1 MKSSEG
7 KTGRVF
13 VIRLEHGDKLPDCL
27 EAFAKEKGISHGQAI
42 LVGGIGEGNV
52 VVGPRKSD
60 ERPPEPMLLPLN
72 SAHEVVAVGVIAPDE
87 KGNPVL
93 HIHGALGRSGQT
105 MTGCLRPGVNT
116 WVVAEAVIIEFLS
129 IKATRIKDQET
140 GFTLLEPNS

>member
-7 KTGRVF
+7 RTGRVF

-27 EAFAKEKGISHGQAI
+27 EKFAKKKGIVHGQAI
-42 LVGGIGEGNV
+42 LVGGIGEGDV
-52 VVGPRKSD
+52 VVGPRKSE
-60 ERPPEPMLLPLN
+60 ERPPQPMLLPLDG
-72 SAHEVVAVGVIAPDE
+72 AHEVAAVGVIAPDE

-105 MTGCLRPGVNT
+105 ITGCLRPGVKT

-129 IKATRIKDQET
+129 INATRKKDRET
-140 GFTLLEPNS
+140 GFMLLEPEE